1 MSEKRIE
8 TKSLAD
14 INEKIQEIYTYLPKE
29 LFRDEKAPR
38 TKDGKPNKGMILTAA
53 VSHLLDL
60 QNQVDVFNR
69 EEIELMVRLEELQK
83 QEKQKF
89 GKNIV
94 DTSQINFENTSAE
107 IALGA
112 IGVGPLAGQM
122 AAASSPSPSP
132 FTSSTAT
139 GVVNGLDPPSSLSE
153 IPHHERSSVSINAH
167 HISQNSPHNTRESG
181 SMGTPQSFLQ
191 SVPEGIA
198 VKEEY
203 KTPQ

>member
-94 DTSQINFENTSAE
+94 DVSQINFENTSAE

-112 IGVGPLAGQM
+112 IGVGPLAGQT
-122 AAASSPSPSP
+122 AAAASPSPSP
-132 FTSSTAT
+132 FTSSAAT
-139 GVVNGLDPPSSLSE
+139 GIVNGLDSLSSPSE
-153 IPHHERSSVSINAH
+153 ILHHERSSVSNNTH
-167 HISQNSPHNTRESG
+167 RLTQNSPHTTRESG
-181 SMGTPQSFLQ
+181 SFGTPQSFLQ
-191 SVPEGIA
+191 PVPEDIA

-203 KTPQ
+203 NTPQ

>member
-1 MSEKRIE
+1 MSDKRIE

-29 LFRDEKAPR
+29 LFRDDKAPR

-60 QNQVDVFNR
+60 QSQVDVFNR

-112 IGVGPLAGQM
+112 IGVGPLAGQL
-122 AAASSPSPSP
+122 AASPGPSP
-132 FTSSTAT
+132 FNNTSNEAV
-139 GVVNGLDPPSSLSE
+139 GGIDPLSLPSE
-153 IPHHERSSVSINAH
+153 TFP
-167 HISQNSPHNTRESG
+167 
-181 SMGTPQSFLQ
+181 
-191 SVPEGIA
+191 
-198 VKEEY
+198 
-203 KTPQ
+203 